1 MPWLARPVARGAPLI
16 RVSKAAA
23 RAWPFPMPLSHSRSP
38 GPGAS
43 GSSVSPLA
51 SLRAACAAIRRV
63 PALDRDEDM
72 KLRMI
77 IVAGAMMLAGGTGA
91 VVATVPAGAAPAASA
106 ASAPAMGIY
115 AGYIGAQVNGY
126 GYAMDVQSGFAVP
139 GWPLISWP
147 FSATDPAQQFYW
159 FTYAGSDETH
169 PYGSPVKIAE
179 YAPNGHLTNLVMAD
193 IGKGVIE
200 LRVANG
206 SNPAV
211 GLERLRLDQ

>member
-1 MPWLARPVARGAPLI
+1 
-16 RVSKAAA
+16 
-23 RAWPFPMPLSHSRSP
+23 
-38 GPGAS
+38 
-43 GSSVSPLA
+43 
-51 SLRAACAAIRRV
+51 
-63 PALDRDEDM
+63 M
-72 KLRMI
+72 KLRT
-77 IVAGAMMLAGGTGA
+77 IVVAAAMLVASGAGAA
-91 VVATVPAGAAPAASA
+91 VATVNAAAAPTLPAAA
-106 ASAPAMGIY
+106 VPAMGIY

-126 GYAMDVQSGFAVP
+126 GYAIDVQSGFAVP
-139 GWPLISWP
+139 NWPLISWP

-206 SNPAV
+206 SLFQRWDWNGVGWINEATGLMLKANGGGAFLTGVTPSSTGTPATSYTFHTI
-211 GLERLRLDQ
+211 GG